1 MNATPDD
8 MSERILKRFAKRLL
22 RCPFDEELF
31 DSKDGLCEHLSEIH
45 ANALRRIHPVP
56 EQELT
61 AEIERP
67 LRMHQCPYCDF
78 LVPELV
84 GHNAITDIE
93 HHIEKKHVT
102 RGLSILIVDDQARI
116 DQWMESQR
124 PVIFECAEPDCKE
137 RWRTETLIA
146 EHWVEEHCYL
156 PSIEDVRR
164 LLDADPYR
172 FESLLEECL
181 KAEEDEER
189 SRMRQLPV
197 ADGYRIRHYPNVPRI
212 RSRPSEYI
220 VYVEGEKASVRQED
234 FDEMFAAEG
243 IDAEN
248 DEPSNEPWTPQTVHL
263 ELRFCNIEGGFVP
276 LVRELKRILPPFPD
290 VGTIEVSWQDE
301 SGFFRC
307 IVSKNERAIYTSD
320 GRLKQ
325 AFEGLPSG
333 VVLFIT
339 RVGHSRYE
347 FRPKAKVHTV
357 PNCKVFVPMEENRWR
372 VETHDLELKWETSEA
387 VFRHQSTFEEMDALH
402 QEARQTGLSIR
413 DAVHDYM
420 RENAKDKAVS
430 IKEVYEFVFWWMR
443 TCSRAAVWSQFR
455 KEHECYVRV
464 GSGLY
469 RFNESKPLPVV
480 RVVHTVTADT
490 RKGAERVMTGNRAP
504 NTGISIL
511 IRWSAIPNQPRRD
524 DQVIQFRDVGKTQ
537 AHFLASL
544 FRAFG
549 LEHEVSRRLMR
560 LKMNRNVPLSRN
572 PADFVKR
579 DGGAP
584 YASKRVPGTELYLC
598 THGDTPERIE
608 TIHRIVRELGFRSG
622 SVDATVEE
630 APTLS
635 DEWDSL

>member
-1 MNATPDD
+1 M
-8 MSERILKRFAKRLL
+8 
-22 RCPFDEELF
+22 
-31 DSKDGLCEHLSEIH
+31 
-45 ANALRRIHPVP
+45 
-56 EQELT
+56 
-61 AEIERP
+61 
-67 LRMHQCPYCDF
+67 
-78 LVPELV
+78 
-84 GHNAITDIE
+84 
-93 HHIEKKHVT
+93 
-102 RGLSILIVDDQARI
+102 
-116 DQWMESQR
+116 
-124 PVIFECAEPDCKE
+124 
-137 RWRTETLIA
+137 IA

-372 VETHDLELKWETSEA
+372 VPNSFEDVRESIGKGRLEI
-387 VFRHQSTFEEMDALH
+387 
-402 QEARQTGLSIR
+402 G
-413 DAVHDYM
+413 DAVS
-420 RENAKDKAVS
+420 EWLGGGLQIVES
-430 IKEVYEFVFWWMR
+430 FGIEF
-443 TCSRAAVWSQFR
+443 
-455 KEHECYVRV
+455 
-464 GSGLY
+464 
-469 RFNESKPLPVV
+469 
-480 RVVHTVTADT
+480 D
-490 RKGAERVMTGNRAP
+490 
-504 NTGISIL
+504 
-511 IRWSAIPNQPRRD
+511 
-524 DQVIQFRDVGKTQ
+524 
-537 AHFLASL
+537 
-544 FRAFG
+544 
-549 LEHEVSRRLMR
+549 
-560 LKMNRNVPLSRN
+560 
-572 PADFVKR
+572 
-579 DGGAP
+579 
-584 YASKRVPGTELYLC
+584 
-598 THGDTPERIE
+598 
-608 TIHRIVRELGFRSG
+608 
-622 SVDATVEE
+622 VDAVQH
-630 APTLS
+630 
-635 DEWDSL
+635 SLPRGLNGTGGNSCDP